1 MLKLEVNCIQNQA
14 KQRNY
19 FDAIIS
25 NFTPYNYI
33 KKLKEKIYFKNRKD
47 HFNSKK
53 YK

>member
-33 KKLKEKIYFKNRKD
+33 KKLKEKFT
-47 HFNSKK
+47 SKTEK
-53 YK
+53 TF